1 MYTMSGK
8 CLSACAEGH
17 CCYCVISVV
26 RFCKYDIG
34 IGKGMGSQVK
44 KQFLEIGK
52 IVATHGIHGE
62 VRCQA
67 WCDDAEMLAD
77 ADILYYDSK
86 GKSPLTVLDGRVHKN
101 VVILQIDGVTTVEA
115 AQQLRNKILFINR
128 NDLELGEHDYFI
140 QDLIGLTVMNA
151 DCPEKIYGKL
161 TDVMQTGA
169 NDVYE
174 ITGADGT
181 KRLIPAISEVILQ
194 TDVDNETMLIRPL
207 KGLFD
212 DED

>member
-1 MYTMSGK
+1 ME
-8 CLSACAEGH
+8 L
-17 CCYCVISVV
+17 
-26 RFCKYDIG
+26 
-34 IGKGMGSQVK
+34 QVK

-67 WCDDAEMLAD
+67 WCDDAEILAD
-77 ADILYYDSK
+77 AELLYYDGK
-86 GKSPLTVLDGRVHKN
+86 GKNPLTVLDGRVHKN

-115 AQQLRNKILFINR
+115 AQRLRNKILFINR
-128 NDLELGEHDYFI
+128 DDLELGEHDYFI
-140 QDLIGLTVMNA
+140 QDLIGLTVKDA
-151 DCPEKIYGKL
+151 DCSEKVYGTL
-161 TDVMQTGA
+161 TDVLQTGA

-174 ITGADGT
+174 ITDAEGV
-181 KRLIPAISEVILQ
+181 KRLIPAIGEVVIE
-194 TDVDNETMLIRPL
+194 TDIEHELMLIRPL

>member
-1 MYTMSGK
+1 
-8 CLSACAEGH
+8 
-17 CCYCVISVV
+17 
-26 RFCKYDIG
+26 
-34 IGKGMGSQVK
+34 MGSQVK

-67 WCDDAEMLAD
+67 WCDDAETLAD
-77 ADILYYDSK
+77 ADILYYDGK
-86 GKSPLTVLDGRVHKN
+86 GKRPLTVLDGRVHKN

-128 NDLELGEHDYFI
+128 DDLELGEHDYFI
-140 QDLIGLTVMNA
+140 QDLIGLTVMDA
-151 DCPEKIYGKL
+151 DCPEKVYGKL

-174 ITGADGT
+174 ITGADGI